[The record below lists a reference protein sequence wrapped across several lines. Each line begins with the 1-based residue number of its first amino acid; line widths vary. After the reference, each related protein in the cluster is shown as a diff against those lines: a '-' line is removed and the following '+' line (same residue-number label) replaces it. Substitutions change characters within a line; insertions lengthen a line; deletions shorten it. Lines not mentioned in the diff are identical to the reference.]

1 MRRKPSPVPG
11 SDEWIALRRSGIG
24 ATDAAVVA
32 GRSRFHG
39 PFDKYAEMMGRTAP
53 LAETEPMRWG
63 IILQG
68 PVGREWGVRAG
79 KRVRAN
85 GHTYWLE
92 EGIYSHYDFDVVGE
106 PAILEVKTASAYAQ
120 REWGEQDTDQV
131 PTEYLLQAQHEIMCR
146 PGIERCYIAVLIG
159 GQKLHKYVVERDDDL
174 IGSML
179 TIDRKFLADTWA
191 GIAPPID
198 GSAAATEYLRS
209 LHPKDDGTVIE
220 LPPDTEDFALQYLAA
235 KEEEK
240 SVGARLTF
248 LGNTLRER
256 LEATA
261 VATGKS
267 VKVTYKATKDREQTD
282 WPAVA
287 RELGL
292 RLVGAGISPDVV
304 SEHITKHT
312 ETKPGTRP
320 LVVSWIGE

>member
-1 MRRKPSPVPG
+1 MRRKPSPAPG
-11 SDEWIALRRSGIG
+11 SEEWIALRRSGIG

-68 PVGREWGVRAG
+68 PVGREWAVRSN

-92 EGIYSHYDFDVVGE
+92 DGIYSHYDFDVVGE
-106 PAILEVKTASAYAQ
+106 PAVLEVKTASAYAQ

-159 GQKLHKYVVERDDDL
+159 GQKLHKYVVERDDEL
-174 IGSML
+174 IESML
-179 TIDRKFLADTWA
+179 TIDRKFLADTRA
-191 GIAPPID
+191 GIAPPVD
-198 GSAAATEYLRS
+198 GSRAATEYLLS
-209 LHPKDDGTVIE
+209 LHPKDDGTAVE
-220 LPPDTEDFALQYLAA
+220 LPADTEDIAVQYLAA
-235 KEEEK
+235 KEDEK
-240 SVGARLTF
+240 SVAARLTY

-261 VATGKS
+261 VATGRS
-267 VKVTYKATKDREQTD
+267 VKVTYKATKDREIVNWQ
-282 WPAVA
+282 AVA
-287 RELGL
+287 SDLSL
-292 RLVGAGISPDVV
+292 QLVGAGVNPDVV
-304 SEHITKHT
+304 SEHIAKRT
-312 ETKPGTRP
+312 EVKPGTRP
-320 LVVSWIGE
+320 LVVTWIGE